1 MGNNSHNQ
9 NGYRFATK
17 AIHTA
22 QDPEKV
28 TGAITYPIFQTST
41 YAYIEPGKH
50 KGFDYSR
57 TANPTRKVL
66 EENLAALENGR
77 YGFTFASGMAAI
89 TTLMLLL
96 KKGDHIIST
105 HNLYGGTYRLFE
117 KVLTDFGLEFTFV
130 DTSDTSN
137 VTASMR
143 DSTKMIFIET
153 PTNPMLN
160 LSDIRAISEI
170 SKKNDCMFV
179 VDNTFMSP
187 YFQRPLEL
195 GADVTLHS
203 STKYINGHADVIG
216 GAVVVNDE
224 ELAERIG
231 YLQNAAGGVPSP
243 FDCWLILRSLKTLA
257 LRMRQ
262 HESNAAAV
270 ADYLQDHPKVEKVY
284 YPGLTSHPHYELAR
298 KQMYGFGG
306 MVSAELG
313 ELEKAKQFAANLR
326 VFILAESL
334 GGVES
339 LLCHP
344 VSMTHAV
351 VPKADRMKFGMTDG
365 LVRFSVG
372 VEDKED
378 LIEDI
383 DRAFKS
389 I

>member
-1 MGNNSHNQ
+1 
-9 NGYRFATK
+9 
-17 AIHTA
+17 
-22 QDPEKV
+22 
-28 TGAITYPIFQTST
+28 
-41 YAYIEPGKH
+41 
-50 KGFDYSR
+50 
-57 TANPTRKVL
+57 
-66 EENLAALENGR
+66 
-77 YGFTFASGMAAI
+77 
-89 TTLMLLL
+89 
-96 KKGDHIIST
+96 
-105 HNLYGGTYRLFE
+105 
-117 KVLTDFGLEFTFV
+117 
-130 DTSDTSN
+130 
-137 VTASMR
+137 MR

-170 SKKNDCMFV
+170 SKKNGCMFV

-298 KQMYGFGG
+298 EQMYGFGG

-313 ELEKAKQFAANLR
+313 EFEKAKQFAANLR